1 MKNINNSWFNESEIP
16 SISELELEQENFF
29 RRVDKILSSNRVLK
43 PGSFIELSS
52 EFTWDQVIDIITGI
66 TKTQWVINT
75 KSYHLIKPID
85 RNTLIS
91 YLWQEEGIQLWQLLV
106 FLGVLDIKKL
116 HKVLLV
122 QDKVNKKNWT
132 RVRIWDIL
140 TYNNQVITK
149 KELTDLSVDFW
160 IAELW
165 MYLEVNNIL
174 NPDEIEKC
182 RDLHK
187 KNPKKT
193 FWEIVYEEWLL
204 TNDQMISVLKKIWSI
219 RIWEYFLYNNVI
231 SWEQLNEV
239 LEELEIS
246 KNQGNNVTI
255 WKILVKKW
263 FITYEQ
269 LSNCIQEL
277 KIKPTISDIDPDN
290 IFI

>member
-1 MKNINNSWFNESEIP
+1 MKNIDNSWFNESEIP
-16 SISELELEQENFF
+16 SISELKLEQENFF

-52 EFTWDQVIDIITGI
+52 EFTWDQVIDIITGV

-75 KSYHLIKPID
+75 KSHHLIKPID

-91 YLWQEEGIQLWQLLV
+91 YLGQEEGIQLWQLLV

-269 LSNCIQEL
+269 LSNCIKEL
-277 KIKPTISDIDPDN
+277 NIKPTISDIDPN
-290 IFI
+290 NVFM